1 MVWVVKGEIVAN
13 YALVAAGERLC
24 VAGDLEGF
32 FGGTGEFTVVGAA
45 PAVEAGQ
52 RLGGLEV
59 HVLDE
64 RGESIG
70 VYFVADAT
78 TEVDG
83 LVGGRLLSRPHALA
97 GQVWARWRP
106 GPPSAPGQWVAGGT
120 PEREAWLEVAR
131 NYTGRRVTNPVPVP
145 VAGEH
150 VTDRPGMYLA
160 IAEAV
165 VGPGGYL
172 GANLDGLHDC
182 LRTVDTP
189 FDLVWRHSGVATAA
203 VGTPVDDVVA
213 VLTEAGVRVILE

>member
-24 VAGDLEGF
+24 VASDLEGF
-32 FGGTGEFTVVGAA
+32 FGGTGEFTVVGAVPGVA
-45 PAVEAGQ
+45 AGQ

-70 VYFVADAT
+70 VYFVSDAAT
-78 TEVDG
+78 GAAG
-83 LVGGRLLSRPHALA
+83 LVTGRLLSRPHALA
-97 GQVWARWRP
+97 GRVWARWRP
-106 GPPSAPGQWVAGGT
+106 GPPSVPGLWVSGSTA
-120 PEREAWLEVAR
+120 EREAWLEVAR
-131 NYTGRRVTNPVPVP
+131 NYTGRRVTNTAPVP

-189 FDLVWRHSGVATAA
+189 FDLVWRQSGVAAA
-203 VGTPVDDVVA
+203 EVGAVVDDVVA

>member
-1 MVWVVKGEIVAN
+1 MVWVVTGKIVAN
-13 YALVAAGERLC
+13 YALVADGERLC
-24 VAGDLEGF
+24 VAGDLLGF
-32 FGGTGEFTVVGAA
+32 FGGAGEFTVVGAA
-45 PAVEAGQ
+45 PAFDAGQ

-70 VYFVADAT
+70 AYFVSDAT
-78 TEVDG
+78 TGMDG
-83 LVGGRLLSRPHALA
+83 LVSGRFLSRPHALA
-97 GQVWARWRP
+97 GRVWARWRP
-106 GPPSAPGQWVAGGT
+106 GPPSAPGQWVDGPT

-131 NYTGRRVTNPVPVP
+131 NYTGRRVTNAAPVP

-189 FDLVWRHSGVATAA
+189 FDLVWRHSGVATAQVGA
-203 VGTPVDDVVA
+203 VVDDVVA